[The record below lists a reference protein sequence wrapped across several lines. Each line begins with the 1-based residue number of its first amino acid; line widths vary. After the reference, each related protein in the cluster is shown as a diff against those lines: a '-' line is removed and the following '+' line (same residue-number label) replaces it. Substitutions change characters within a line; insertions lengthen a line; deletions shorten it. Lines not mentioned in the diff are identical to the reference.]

1 MRVRRLQTYLTEHN
15 LLKKSSLD
23 SIRNLTLGV
32 DALYFLRTS
41 NDLKDILCDVSGC
54 IPPCI
59 FHLIDKQCEYF
70 EKLNINLIFVFD
82 GITPKAHKLF
92 SAQFHQNMDQGWFHY
107 VNDEKKL
114 SYKNFSQVSNICNSD
129 LTFLLFHYLKSK
141 GYKCIYA
148 PYLAISQLSYFLE
161 INIIDIILGPPTI
174 VLQNIQKV
182 ILNFVWKK
190 NYFEWVDL
198 YHLLKTWNINKEQ
211 FIDACLLAGT
221 EYCLTFPYLN
231 LSHFNHGNPQFNFET
246 SIEFIKQ
253 SPLISYLQHFPNEEL
268 RNNHIDGYC
277 VCKTLIKFPV
287 VLLCNGEVDFFT
299 PDKDCINMK
308 LKNENPFLNGINKES
323 NNKITDINK
332 SKKDVN
338 EKNKKISNVSTT
350 NLNIENSSKN
360 CVRNSDISINNNTQL
375 ADENSEKQNN
385 NDNLKCSYSINCNNI
400 NDTEKN
406 DMNNSESNNPNKSE
420 KLMKNVDDSLL
431 TNKKKNA
438 HYPNIDENQNSG
450 NNNLINS
457 SDNEYNSSRNGNKY
471 LSKNDNN
478 SAENNL
484 TDKNSFVLN
493 GNNDSSNEEKNN
505 HDVNLNDKNGN
516 ISKNSSK
523 ENDNDNTLCD
533 NKNLLSNK
541 SSIYNLAPYDYIKV
555 VGAKFPT
562 CVYYLMSVGL
572 ISKKLLCALA
582 LGEWID
588 YSHPI
593 IDSYEYRDSLIDL
606 REYRCRIL
614 GLISIKLNPFFYKRK
629 IKFFD
634 YGYYINNIWDKNN
647 KWTFLDIDLVD
658 GFLWKINKDNVTEEM
673 KRQNNNKIDL
683 QFTLRWHLYSESNDI
698 SLVHKANELSNDEQN
713 LDDKNEK
720 TLNHENSS
728 ETNDLENGENNKNIY
743 SFDKKIRNYNDYYKN
758 LLNTNNQN
766 FNSFLCLV
774 YFMFLE
780 NLGIFTKNCGVTL
793 FGLLL
798 SEVKNKNIDS
808 NILIIFELL
817 KFGFLTTQP
826 LLPPNGRS
834 YPKNAYSSV
843 MNNKNLAPQ
852 DKKSVLLLSRIYSL
866 YNANIDQQKTY
877 DGLIDFDLCAFFS
890 VVKIIKKTLRQLLQ
904 ACVANVL
911 ISNMELIHILP
922 ENLYSPFDTNISG
935 FFVTHH
941 LMGVLTKFF
950 LLFNFDDLKKKK
962 SSLNETPDKTINLN
976 ENSNNDNNNNLCN
989 DNSNTIEKKKDNP
1002 DSYFLDEKN
1011 QKQNC
1016 DLSKMEVKNKLN
1028 NNSNSNDLNN
1038 VKMHIEKSDN
1048 NNSYES
1054 HSNIIDN
1061 ENSFNESEKKCIN
1074 KIKSAD
1080 QNHIS
1085 EDKFIEKDTKMMDE
1099 VNKNDAKN
1107 NKKDTIENF
1116 HVGISCEN
1124 KNNKSDF
1131 CVNLNDHYDNN
1142 IMENKEYSE
1151 SINNRDNN
1159 ENKDYEKSQH
1169 SCDENPQDALSD
1181 NFNEFE
1187 KALRKNFP
1195 SFLDPIIDLCNA
1207 INTWRDHLSLIAQL
1221 EKHTNVYDLVSDLK
1235 AADKFLEKKIHYI
1248 GLHKTPTYINIC
1260 SSYNG

>member
-15 LLKKSSLD
+15 LLKKSPLD
-23 SIRNLTLGV
+23 NIRNLTLGI
-32 DALYFLRTS
+32 DAIYFLRTS
-41 NDLKDILCDVSGC
+41 NDLKDILSDVSGC
-54 IPPCI
+54 ISPCI

-70 EKLNINLIFVFD
+70 EKLNINVIFVFD

-92 SAQFHQNMDQGWFHY
+92 SAKYHQNMDQGWFYY

-129 LTFLLFHYLKSK
+129 FTFLIFHYLKSK

-161 INIIDIILGPPTI
+161 INIIDIVLGPPTM

-190 NYFEWVDL
+190 NYFEWIDL

-231 LSHFNHGNPQFNFET
+231 LSHFNHGNPHFNFGT

-299 PDKDCINMK
+299 PDKNWINMK
-308 LKNENPFLNGINKES
+308 LKNDNLLLNGNNKES
-323 NNKITDINK
+323 NKITDNNNNK
-332 SKKDVN
+332 SKKDAN

-350 NLNIENSSKN
+350 NLNIENSLKN
-360 CVRNSDISINNNTQL
+360 YVHNSDISINNNTQST
-375 ADENSEKQNN
+375 DDNSEKQKNNSTLNCDSTTNSHNLNGIEKNNVN
-385 NDNLKCSYSINCNNI
+385 ND
-400 NDTEKN
+400 E
-406 DMNNSESNNPNKSE
+406 EANPNKKRNIHCS
-420 KLMKNVDDSLL
+420 
-431 TNKKKNA
+431 
-438 HYPNIDENQNSG
+438 NIDENHNYS
-450 NNNLINS
+450 NYDLKNT
-457 SDNEYNSSRNGNKY
+457 SDNEYNSNIKDNK
-471 LSKNDNN
+471 STD
-478 SAENNL
+478 NNL
-484 TDKNSFVLN
+484 TDKNGLVFN
-493 GNNDSSNEEKNN
+493 GNNNHDEEKNN
-505 HDVNLNDKNGN
+505 NTDLNNKNGN
-516 ISKNSSK
+516 IITNTYK
-523 ENDNDNTLCD
+523 ENNNNDTLC
-533 NKNLLSNK
+533 NNK
-541 SSIYNLAPYDYIKV
+541 SINFNKANIYNLAPYDYIKV

-572 ISKKLLCALA
+572 ISKKLLCVLA

-614 GLISIKLNPFFYKRK
+614 GLISTKLNPFFYKRK

-634 YGYYINNIWDKNN
+634 YGYYINNILDKNN
-647 KWTFLDIDLVD
+647 KWTFLDINFVD
-658 GFLWKINKDNVTEEM
+658 GFLWKINKDNVNEEI

-683 QFTLRWHLYSESNDI
+683 QFTLRWHLHSESNNI
-698 SLVHKANELSNDEQN
+698 SLVHKSKEIS
-713 LDDKNEK
+713 DDKNVLNDKGEK
-720 TLNHENSS
+720 SSNNTNLNESD
-728 ETNDLENGENNKNIY
+728 DLENRENNKNINT
-743 SFDKKIRNYNDYYKN
+743 SDKKIKKYNLYYKN
-758 LLNTNNQN
+758 LLNANNQN

-798 SEVKNKNIDS
+798 SEVKNKDIDN

-826 LLPPNGRS
+826 LLPPNGKS

-843 MNNKNLAPQ
+843 MNNKNLDPQ

-866 YNANIDQQKTY
+866 YNANIDQHKTY

-922 ENLYSPFDTNISG
+922 DNLYNPFDTNISG

-962 SSLNETPDKTINLN
+962 SSPTASHDKTVNLN
-976 ENSNNDNNNNLCN
+976 EINNNNNN
-989 DNSNTIEKKKDNP
+989 DTYNNNNNTTEQKKNNP
-1002 DSYFLDEKN
+1002 DLYNVNEKHHEH
-1011 QKQNC
+1011 NC
-1016 DLSKMEVKNKLN
+1016 DLNKMEVKNKLSN
-1028 NNSNSNDLNN
+1028 NDSFNNLNEN
-1038 VKMHIEKSDN
+1038 RINTV
-1048 NNSYES
+1048 
-1054 HSNIIDN
+1054 DN
-1061 ENSFNESEKKCIN
+1061 EDPFNENENKCVN
-1074 KIKSAD
+1074 KIKSID
-1080 QNHIS
+1080 QNLMT
-1085 EDKFIEKDTKMMDE
+1085 EDKKFIENDTKIME
-1099 VNKNDAKN
+1099 EINTNDIK
-1107 NKKDTIENF
+1107 NKKNGLEN
-1116 HVGISCEN
+1116 SCEKN
-1124 KNNKSDF
+1124 SFKSKNNKSDSID
-1131 CVNLNDHYDNN
+1131 NLNNHYDNN
-1142 IMENKEYSE
+1142 RMEIKEYSE
-1151 SINNRDNN
+1151 NLNNCDNN
-1159 ENKDYEKSQH
+1159 ENRDNEKDHY
-1169 SCDENPQDALSD
+1169 SCDENDQDTLSN

-1195 SFLDPIIDLCNA
+1195 SFLDPVIDLCNA
-1207 INTWRDHLSLIAQL
+1207 INTWRDHLSLITQL